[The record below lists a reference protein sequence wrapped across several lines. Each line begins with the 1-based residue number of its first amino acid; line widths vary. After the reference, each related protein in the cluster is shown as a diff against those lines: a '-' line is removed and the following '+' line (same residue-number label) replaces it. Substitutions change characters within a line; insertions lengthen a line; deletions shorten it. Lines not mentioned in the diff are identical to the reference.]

1 MLSTFTTYSQETILN
16 VKFNKVKQSG
26 ATPQI
31 AKLVMDT
38 ANQKKSPIDS
48 LTKKGKSQING
59 TTVILSKEIQQPDTI
74 PATVKSNKNRKS
86 ILNSGQ
92 QEKKKLAVIVAPEII
107 NPTDTPIVID
117 PPIVEK
123 CKLDTVTNIVFK
135 KQGDNFY
142 TGTLLDSNGN
152 PLQTF
157 NIKQLNKALFYDNY
171 RTAML
176 RICDDDA
183 AGIDTII
190 AHYGRDKRDLY
201 TQFLEAKEDLAN
213 TDGLAGTLTIH
224 KQVVMYNSDEKNK
237 NHSNNSDT
245 AKQINTITGTNKP
258 FTVYNIQIQFQDGFI
273 ENIKVFGK
281 IAGDSNLLKY
291 ENFFPIGFST
301 KKDFRRLMDFPLYES
316 SNAQYYNK
324 SYLLLGNLISF
335 NQELINNSKD
345 YCPANQVLKIT
356 DLTKDNTQVFL
367 YKEQTSKILEAKIFS
382 DLKGTD
388 INYPNGLIQVELSKK
403 LNFLTKRYPISKK
416 KVYISNCGVFN
427 YVTPEFSINKVE
439 DNHKRLVVTHINN
452 LSLAADTSKPVVFA
466 STIDLLRH
474 QVYKVGF
481 DLSIFLLD
489 FHHLKS
495 TLEIGMGTHF
505 GRTAIQDT
513 TRIKTYIDASSFEFK
528 AASANNVKEYG
539 INTFQYG
546 PYLTWQIFPS
556 GRFGVSATQR
566 FTWVRSLTDS
576 FNRFKDNE
584 QFLKTI
590 AQTSP
595 KEKGTIPF
603 NFSDCIA
610 SSEIY
615 AFFNP
620 NTDGSNKLFFRYRL
634 NYNIKNSIDNFQQL
648 QVGFSTYISSTKEIT
663 NLKKAAGFNL

>member
-1 MLSTFTTYSQETILN
+1 MIAS
-16 VKFNKVKQSG
+16 KQ
-26 ATPQI
+26 
-31 AKLVMDT
+31 L
-38 ANQKKSPIDS
+38 
-48 LTKKGKSQING
+48 
-59 TTVILSKEIQQPDTI
+59 DTI
-74 PATVKSNKNRKS
+74 PAIAKWHNNLKSMIIS
-86 ILNSGQ
+86 AQL
-92 QEKKKLAVIVAPEII
+92 EKKKLSKIVVPTLIIPKDTAVAI
-107 NPTDTPIVID
+107 DTTVIK
-117 PPIVEK
+117 K
-123 CKLDTVTNIVFK
+123 CRLDSVTNIVFK
-135 KQGDNFY
+135 RQDDNFY
-142 TGTLLDSNGN
+142 TGILLNSDGSAIES
-152 PLQTF
+152 F

-171 RTAML
+171 RAAML
-176 RICDDDA
+176 RICEHEE

-190 AHYGRDKRDLY
+190 AHYGKEKRDLY

-224 KQVVMYNSDEKNK
+224 KQIVMYKDFDS
-237 NHSNNSDT
+237 
-245 AKQINTITGTNKP
+245 TNKDSYFYSDGTFQTDTIGGLNKR

-301 KKDFRRLMDFPLYES
+301 KKDFRRLIDIQLFEK
-316 SNAQYYNK
+316 SNSHHYFN
-324 SYLLLGNLISF
+324 SFLNLGNLISY
-335 NQELINNSKD
+335 NQELMNNNKE
-345 YCPANQVLKIT
+345 YCPANQVLKIN
-356 DLTKDNTQVFL
+356 DLTKDVTEVFL

-388 INYPNGLIQVELSKK
+388 INYPNGLIQLELSKK
-403 LNFLTKRYPISKK
+403 LNLFTRRFPCFYK
-416 KVYISNCGVFN
+416 KVYQFN
-427 YVTPEFSINKVE
+427 YGFFNFVNPEFSINKVE

-452 LSLAADTSKPVVFA
+452 LSLAADTLKPVVFA
-466 STIDLLRH
+466 STINLLRH